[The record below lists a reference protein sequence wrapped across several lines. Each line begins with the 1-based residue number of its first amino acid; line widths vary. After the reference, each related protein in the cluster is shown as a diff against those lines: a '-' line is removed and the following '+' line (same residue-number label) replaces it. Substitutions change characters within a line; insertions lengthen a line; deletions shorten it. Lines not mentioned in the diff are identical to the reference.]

1 LTKDELGIKVPE
13 LDSPEFIEGPKDEL
27 GIKVPELD
35 SPEFI
40 EGPKDRRV
48 ELWGV
53 YSLKHVIL

>member
-1 LTKDELGIKVPE
+1 MNYEWWIRNYELGIKVPE

-40 EGPKDRRV
+40 EGPKD
-48 ELWGV
+48 ELGMMN
-53 YSLKHVIL
+53 